1 MPRIIGWTAFA
12 AVLLLI
18 GPIAFA
24 VVMLKSSPEAEG
36 SDPAAKL
43 LVALIVL
50 AAAGLAGW
58 LAKRLTLLVLR
69 LAGRG

>member
-12 AVLLLI
+12 AVLVLI

-36 SDPAAKL
+36 SDPAKL